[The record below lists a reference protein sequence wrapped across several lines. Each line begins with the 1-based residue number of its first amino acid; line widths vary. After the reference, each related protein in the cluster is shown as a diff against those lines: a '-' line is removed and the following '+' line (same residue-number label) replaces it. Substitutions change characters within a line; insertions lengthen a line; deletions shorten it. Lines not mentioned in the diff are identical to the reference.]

1 MCTDYLWVPIKNPE
15 FSFVGIENN
24 LQRESYSG
32 FGLIFYIIWLSLRF
46 VNVSAVC
53 VCACIISCSLIII
66 ILKILKQIYMIYNNI
81 CGLFFFLQANLD

>member
-32 FGLIFYIIWLSLRF
+32 FGLIFYIIWLSLSF

-53 VCACIISCSLIII
+53 VCVRV
-66 ILKILKQIYMIYNNI
+66 
-81 CGLFFFLQANLD
+81 

>member
-32 FGLIFYIIWLSLRF
+32 FGLIFYIIWLSLSF

-53 VCACIISCSLIII
+53 VCVCVYNIVLINNNHTKNTKTNIPVYAN
-66 ILKILKQIYMIYNNI
+66 IYDI
-81 CGLFFFLQANLD
+81 

>member
-53 VCACIISCSLIII
+53 VCVRV
-66 ILKILKQIYMIYNNI
+66 
-81 CGLFFFLQANLD
+81 